1 MAKKNEYVDEA
12 YQELL
17 NLSAD
22 DIKRLQYESREKA
35 IRDYNSQINSA
46 EERGEKRGAETL
58 GKLVCLLMQEKR
70 YDDIERVSN
79 DAVYRE
85 ILLKEFQIK

>member
-46 EERGEKRGAETL
+46 EERGAETL